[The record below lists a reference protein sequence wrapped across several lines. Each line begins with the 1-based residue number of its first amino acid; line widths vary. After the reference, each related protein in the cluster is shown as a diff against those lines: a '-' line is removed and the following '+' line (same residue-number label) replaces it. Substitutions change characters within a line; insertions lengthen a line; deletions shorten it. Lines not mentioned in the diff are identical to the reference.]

1 MSPSRRR
8 PSLLV
13 DAAAGATAGAV
24 ARSVTAPLDRVK
36 ILYQIDPSRS
46 FSMQRALKSGVTIWR
61 NTGARGLWRGNTAA
75 VIRIAP
81 YSAIAFT
88 TYPQFE
94 MLFRTLTGIGGLSR
108 KHDSGNVA
116 MAGVIRFWSGA
127 GAGTV
132 ATLATYPLDLL
143 RARVAAHW
151 GVEPKYASYTSA
163 LREIVRT
170 EGAGALFNGLRP
182 TLVGIVP
189 YAGLSFMT
197 YETLKSWAC
206 RRWGYEH
213 AGELPTASR
222 LVMGAVAGLVAQ
234 TSTYPLHVIRRRMQV
249 GVTAMK
255 NSQPPAGTTVQ
266 RTQSAGGA
274 PGGTVVAKSFGR
286 MGLAE
291 ALTEVASREGI
302 AGLFKGVM
310 LTWIKGPIA
319 VALSFTLNDSLR
331 ALIVASRGEG
341 AVGVDAA
348 SAADER
354 YRPYRERVGLGR
366 GHDWG
371 GVTKAAGGEPNG
383 DAAEE
388 HEHTLAA
395 VDLDTHGRRGGRKET
410 DPFNIRRAGETL
422 LAGSVAGGIAKTI
435 IAPGDRV
442 KILFQVNADRTFSLG
457 RALRTGRTIVTN
469 SGVLGLWRGNGA
481 VLLRVVPYSGLT
493 YLCFSFYER
502 RLLRVAADAD
512 AAGKRSRRADET
524 IRVFSRFCAGAAAG
538 ATATMVT
545 YPLDLL
551 RARMAAHWGVET
563 RYPSYRDALREI
575 VRTEGAGS
583 LFNGLKPT
591 LIGIVPYAGLSFCL
605 FETMKA
611 WAQRSWLL
619 RHETDI
625 PTLLRL
631 ALGALA
637 GLIAQSAT

>member
-1 MSPSRRR
+1 MSERRASRVRTR
-8 PSLLV
+8 DSLLV
-13 DAAAGATAGAV
+13 GATAGAV

-36 ILYQIDPSRS
+36 ILYQIDPSRA

-88 TYPQFE
+88 TYSQFE
-94 MLFRTLTGIGGLSR
+94 ILFRTLTGIGGMNR

-151 GVEPKYASYTSA
+151 GVEPKYPSYAGA

-234 TSTYPLHVIRRRMQV
+234 TSTYPLHVVRRRMQV

-255 NSQPPAGTTVQ
+255 NSQPPEGPQVQ
-266 RTQSAGGA
+266 RTQSTGGTA
-274 PGGTVVAKSFGR
+274 PGGTRGGTVVAKSFGR

-331 ALIVASRGEG
+331 ALIVASRGEDG
-341 AVGVDAA
+341 DAVTGSGV
-348 SAADER
+348 DER
-354 YRPYRERVGLGR
+354 YRPYRERFGLGR

-371 GVTKAAGGEPNG
+371 GVAKAAGGEPKG
-383 DAAEE
+383 GATEE
-388 HEHTLAA
+388 HHEHTLAA
-395 VDLDTHGRRGGRKET
+395 VDLDTHGRRGECLHT
-410 DPFNIRRAGETL
+410 
-422 LAGSVAGGIAKTI
+422 
-435 IAPGDRV
+435 
-442 KILFQVNADRTFSLG
+442 
-457 RALRTGRTIVTN
+457 
-469 SGVLGLWRGNGA
+469 
-481 VLLRVVPYSGLT
+481 
-493 YLCFSFYER
+493 
-502 RLLRVAADAD
+502 
-512 AAGKRSRRADET
+512 
-524 IRVFSRFCAGAAAG
+524 
-538 ATATMVT
+538 TA
-545 YPLDLL
+545 
-551 RARMAAHWGVET
+551 
-563 RYPSYRDALREI
+563 
-575 VRTEGAGS
+575 
-583 LFNGLKPT
+583 
-591 LIGIVPYAGLSFCL
+591 
-605 FETMKA
+605 
-611 WAQRSWLL
+611 
-619 RHETDI
+619 DI
-625 PTLLRL
+625 PFHFNFISCQIPLT
-631 ALGALA
+631 
-637 GLIAQSAT
+637 I